1 MAEPCVRVSRGRR
14 WKKTTAEPLMRPE
27 VIPLGMSTRERMI
40 ETPLRL
46 RAIVEPSCHFRTIF
60 DAHFRLV
67 WISLSRLGVHEPDLI
82 ELTQEVFLEAY
93 RRQAELRNPAGPSVW
108 ICGICRAV
116 VNQYVLTGAAGT
128 RAGVASLSLPEGSED
143 ASGYTVDHSPDG
155 EHINRSLD
163 KLTRRQRL
171 VFIFFELDALSGVE
185 IGALLGIG
193 LRRVYRLLYAARATF
208 LREAARPALRDAP
221 LR

>member
-1 MAEPCVRVSRGRR
+1 ME
-14 WKKTTAEPLMRPE
+14 PE
-27 VIPLGMSTRERMI
+27 VISIGRPEKT
-40 ETPLRL
+40 
-46 RAIVEPSCHFRTIF
+46 AKIVEPSCYFRAIF
-60 DAHFRLV
+60 ETHFRLV
-67 WISLSRLGVHEPDLI
+67 WIALSRLGVHEPDLI

-93 RRQAELRNPAGPSVW
+93 RRQAELENQVGLSVW

-116 VNQYVLTGAAGT
+116 ANQYVPSRAAGA
-128 RAGVASLSLPEGSED
+128 RADVASLSLAEASED

-155 EHINRSLD
+155 GILD

-185 IGALLGIG
+185 IGALLGIS
-193 LRRVYRLLYAARATF
+193 LQSVYRVLYAARATF